1 MRPQPLIL
9 VILDG
14 FGVSREKEGN
24 PLTEANLPV
33 FNFLE
38 KNFPFT
44 LMQASGVAVGLPW
57 GEAGNSEVGHL
68 TMGAGRVIYHHLP
81 RIIYSISDGSFFKN
95 EALKKAAEQ
104 VRAHDSSLHL
114 AGLVSSGSV
123 HSYADHLYALL
134 DFAKQEEIP
143 RVFLHVFTDGKDAP
157 FKEGAGFL
165 RGFEERASK
174 DWPQA
179 HFASVMGR
187 FYAMDRDEKW
197 ERTKAAYELLT
208 RGLGERIVSLP
219 EYLEASYD
227 RGVTDEFIEPAFRA
241 DEKGEMPGR
250 VRENDALVFFNFRE
264 DSMRQLARAFAEENF
279 GQFER
284 PKVENLQLVT
294 MTEYLK
300 DLPLLAAFPALD
312 VTWPLARIL
321 GESGI
326 RHLHMAETNKY
337 AHVTYFFNG
346 GTEKPFPG
354 EERILVP
361 SLAGVSHYEE
371 APEMKASEIAGKVL
385 ENFERYDF
393 MVVNL
398 ANADLVGHTGSY
410 QACIRAA
417 EALDGA
423 LKVMMEKVLASSG
436 VMIITADH
444 GNIELKR
451 NPLTGERLTEHSL
464 NPVPFYLVGKEFR
477 LKAER
482 TEEEIAR
489 KKSEIPGILTDL
501 APTVLELLGLRKPRE
516 MTGKSLLDILR

>member
-1 MRPQPLIL
+1 
-9 VILDG
+9 
-14 FGVSREKEGN
+14 
-24 PLTEANLPV
+24 
-33 FNFLE
+33 
-38 KNFPFT
+38 
-44 LMQASGVAVGLPW
+44 
-57 GEAGNSEVGHL
+57 
-68 TMGAGRVIYHHLP
+68 
-81 RIIYSISDGSFFKN
+81 
-95 EALKKAAEQ
+95 
-104 VRAHDSSLHL
+104 
-114 AGLVSSGSV
+114 
-123 HSYADHLYALL
+123 
-134 DFAKQEEIP
+134 
-143 RVFLHVFTDGKDAP
+143 
-157 FKEGAGFL
+157 
-165 RGFEERASK
+165 
-174 DWPQA
+174 
-179 HFASVMGR
+179 
-187 FYAMDRDEKW
+187 MDRDNRW
-197 ERTKAAYELLT
+197 ERTEKAYQAICGQGTNIEKD
-208 RGLGERIVSLP
+208 P
-219 EYLEASYD
+219 QEAVEKSY
-227 RGVTDEFIEPAFRA
+227 REGKTDEFIEPVIIVDESQVPVGPVSDSDAVIFLNYRPDRTRQLTKAFVLDDLTRQKTSS
-241 DEKGEMPGR
+241 DEKISTFQRGKKK
-250 VRENDALVFFNFRE
+250 D
-264 DSMRQLARAFAEENF
+264 
-279 GQFER
+279 
-284 PKVENLQLVT
+284 NLYFVT
-294 MTEYLK
+294 MTEYEK
-300 DLPLLAAFPALD
+300 RFPAEVAFPPLD
-312 VTWPLARIL
+312 ISSPLAKIVS
-321 GESGI
+321 ESGLKQ
-326 RHLHMAETNKY
+326 LHIAETEKY